1 MKKEIKNTEKRIEK
15 ILLKNK
21 KRSHK
26 REILNAGKNP
36 DKVLNTKEQIIIP
49 AKVIGI
55 IGRKYNANYR
65 IINTYLK
72 KQI

>member
-1 MKKEIKNTEKRIEK
+1 MKNITEKRIEK
-15 ILLKNK
+15 IILK
-21 KRSHK
+21 KRKQSHK

-55 IGRKYNANYR
+55 INKKYNTNYR
-65 IINTYLK
+65 IINTYLR